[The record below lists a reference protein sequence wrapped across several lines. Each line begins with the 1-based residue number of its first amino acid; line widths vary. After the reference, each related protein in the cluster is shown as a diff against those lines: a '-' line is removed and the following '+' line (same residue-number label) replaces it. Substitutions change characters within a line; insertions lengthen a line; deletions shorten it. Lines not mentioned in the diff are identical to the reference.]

1 MSAAVDEY
9 MSGLE
14 HSRKDEIEELRRVIL
29 EASPELVEHIKWN
42 APSYQIDGDDRITMR
57 LKPGDRVEL
66 VLHRGA
72 PKRTDAFEFV
82 DPVGLVEWKTNDRGV
97 VVFAAG
103 AVSAMAADVRT
114 LVVAWVGASR

>member
-1 MSAAVDEY
+1 MSASVDEY
-9 MSGLE
+9 MSQLE
-14 HSRKDEIEELRRVIL
+14 HSRKDEIEGLRRVIL

-42 APSYQIDGDDRITMR
+42 APSYQVDGDDRITMR

-72 PKRTDAFEFV
+72 AKRTDAFEFV

-103 AVSAMAADVRT
+103 DVSAMADDVRT

>member
-1 MSAAVDEY
+1 M
-9 MSGLE
+9 
-14 HSRKDEIEELRRVIL
+14 IL

>member
-9 MSGLE
+9 MSQLE

-72 PKRTDAFEFV
+72 AKRTDAFEFV
-82 DPVGLVEWKTNDRGV
+82 DPVGLVDWKTNDRGV
-97 VVFAAG
+97 VAFAAG
-103 AVSAMAADVRT
+103 DVSAMAADVRT
-114 LVVAWVGASR
+114 LLDEAK